1 MLSIYMAP
9 MEMSLFVRY
18 DVLLMALLVHWSSL
32 LLAAYL
38 SYFREHAVAH
48 LVEALHY
55 KPEGRGFDS
64 KWFHSN
70 VSLT

>member
-1 MLSIYMAP
+1 MEP

-18 DVLLMALLVHWSSL
+18 DGLLMALLVHWLSL
-32 LLAAYL
+32 LLAADL
-38 SYFREHAVAH
+38 SYFREHAVAQ

-64 KWFHSN
+64 HLFQWNF
-70 VSLT
+70 SLT